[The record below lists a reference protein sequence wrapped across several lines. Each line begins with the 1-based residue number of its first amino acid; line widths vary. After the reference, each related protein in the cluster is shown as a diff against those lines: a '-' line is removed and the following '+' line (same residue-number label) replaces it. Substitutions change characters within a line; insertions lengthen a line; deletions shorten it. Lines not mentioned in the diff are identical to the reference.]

1 VARRMGLVA
10 ALPIGR
16 SVRALPDAL
25 AATAD
30 DLAAAAA
37 AVVALV
43 GSRP

>member
-1 VARRMGLVA
+1 MGLVA

-16 SVRALPDAL
+16 AVRPLPDAL

-37 AVVALV
+37 SVVAL
-43 GSRP
+43 RARA